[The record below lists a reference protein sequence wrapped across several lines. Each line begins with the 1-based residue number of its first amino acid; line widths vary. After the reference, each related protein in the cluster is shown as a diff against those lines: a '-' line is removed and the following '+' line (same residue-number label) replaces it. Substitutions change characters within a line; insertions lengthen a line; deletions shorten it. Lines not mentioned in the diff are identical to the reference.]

1 MRGRRYVL
9 PRRPS
14 QDVRLLLSRWSDDE
28 TARILEAPAR
38 KEGARVV
45 DELTRLRIVLAGRDF
60 RVLIAARFASQVGEG
75 AFLAAVV
82 NTVVFSPESQSTV
95 RGFAVATVLTLLPF
109 SLLEPIAGVF
119 VDRYPRRPILV
130 GLPLLRAGAAVLA
143 LPGVA
148 GLAAVYTGTLM
159 VFSMNRLFTATAG
172 AVVPRVVP
180 PDGDEH
186 GAEGGSRP
194 HPGHGLLFT
203 ANMVA
208 AVVGTIALFGGMLA
222 GGLVAGAAGTGAV
235 LVFTGLVWAAAALLA
250 ARLSGPLPP
259 ERPRVCSLAGQV
271 LETVSDLG
279 DGFRRIGRTPAALAP
294 ILTVAAGQ
302 FLQVLVIAAAL
313 VVIKEQLGGGLITF
327 SGLVAAGGV
336 GVFLG
341 FLTAGAMRSRLP
353 SPLLIGAAF
362 VLSAAGL
369 FPAAFVTLNAA
380 SLTAGA
386 LLLGASYGWTRVPVD
401 TLAQQAVPDRYR
413 GRVMTAIDL
422 AFNTARVAA
431 AVAAVALV
439 PWLGPQATFV
449 VLGVL
454 FLLWAPVVPLWLRH
468 GHVGAAEDG
477 EARGRQ
483 GGPGPRH
490 VPR

>member
-1 MRGRRYVL
+1 M
-9 PRRPS
+9 
-14 QDVRLLLSRWSDDE
+14 DE
-28 TARILEAPAR
+28 F
-38 KEGARVV
+38 
-45 DELTRLRIVLAGRDF
+45 TRLRIVLSGRDY
-60 RVLIAARFASQVGEG
+60 RVLVAARFASQVAEG
-75 AFLAAVV
+75 AFLASVV

-109 SLLEPIAGVF
+109 SLLEPVAGVF

-130 GLPLLRAGAAVLA
+130 VLPLFRAGAAVLA
-143 LPGVA
+143 LPGVT
-148 GLAAVYTGTLM
+148 GIAAVYAGTLL

-180 PDGDEH
+180 TG
-186 GAEGGSRP
+186 GAAGRRSARP
-194 HPGHGLLFT
+194 PTANGLLFT

-208 AVVGTIALFGGMLA
+208 AVVGTIALFGGVLA
-222 GGLVAGAAGTGAV
+222 GGLVAGAGGTGAV
-235 LVFTGLVWAAAALLA
+235 VIFCGAVWAGAAVVAT
-250 ARLSGPLPP
+250 RLSTPLLP
-259 ERPRVCSLAGQV
+259 ERPRVESLSGQL
-271 LETVSDLG
+271 LETLTDLG

-302 FLQVLVIAAAL
+302 FLQVMVVAAAL
-313 VVIKEQLGGGLITF
+313 VVIKEDLGGGLITF

-341 FLTAGAMRSRLP
+341 FITAGAMRTRLP

-362 VLSAAGL
+362 VISAVAL
-369 FPAAFVTLNAA
+369 LPAAFVTLDAVT
-380 SLTAGA
+380 LTAGA
-386 LLLGASYGWTRVPVD
+386 VLLGASYGWTRVPVD

-431 AVAAVALV
+431 AVAAVGVV
-439 PWLGPQATFV
+439 PALGPRATFV
-449 VLGVL
+449 LLAVL

-468 GHVGAAEDG
+468 LHIADGSAHG
-477 EARGRQ
+477 EAPGGR
-483 GGPGPRH
+483 PVAPR
-490 VPR
+490 